1 MYSWFRRAG
10 GCMSNCLDF
19 LGTKLADYM
28 RCRSNCCNNVNIYTP
43 DKCNIGAN
51 KWIRAITPN
60 CAILQSNSNEFYTPK
75 N

>member
-1 MYSWFRRAG
+1 
-10 GCMSNCLDF
+10 
-19 LGTKLADYM
+19 M

-43 DKCNIGAN
+43 DKCNIGVN
-51 KWIRAITPN
+51 KWIRAITPDCGKGTIRIDDAN